1 MFPLLLASLL
11 GVADA
16 APIDRLEP
24 PERAHFDAL
33 RVWMDKRQ
41 EKDFLKLKSREAR
54 DQWLKDNKLWD
65 RFYQYAADVRAE
77 IVAGNVAV
85 GWMADQVYMAWGPPF
100 QKVRTADPG
109 VQRSEK
115 LVYLLE
121 VTPEGKVLVWEPGSK
136 ETHNAIDRYR
146 YELVVHNGMV
156 VEKLKKPGWE

>member
-1 MFPLLLASLL
+1 M
-11 GVADA
+11 
-16 APIDRLEP
+16 
-24 PERAHFDAL
+24 
-33 RVWMDKRQ
+33 
-41 EKDFLKLKSREAR
+41 
-54 DQWLKDNKLWD
+54 
-65 RFYQYAADVRAE
+65 RAE